1 MNLQQLY
8 YFKTIAQLEH
18 YTKAAEQLNVSQSR
32 LSHAI
37 GDLEKELQVTLF
49 VHQGRNV
56 KLTRCGAFLL
66 EYVSQ
71 SLDILDRGLEKLS
84 DFVNPDTG
92 SIGLSYLGSLANFVT
107 FCISRFFEKTGK
119 VQVHFQFNQT
129 VTQTIEDSLMEG
141 HTDLAFTTPFDNKNI
156 ESVKIG
162 SHKTILIVSRDHLLA
177 AQDSVDLTTLAN
189 ETFVTYSPQ
198 CMIRNHIDEI
208 FQTVG
213 IQPKISFEALY
224 DSIVLGVVS
233 ANLGVA
239 LVAEAV
245 DLTGC
250 HVKALQI
257 ENEIPE
263 REIHMAWVKDR
274 YMTPAVKCFRDFI
287 MESGMLLDQY
297 KKK

>member
-71 SLDILDRGLEKLS
+71 SLDI
-84 DFVNPDTG
+84 VNPDTG

-162 SHKTILIVSRDHLLA
+162 SHKTILIVSRDHPLA

-208 FQTVG
+208 FQT
-213 IQPKISFEALY
+213 KISFVALY

>member
-49 VHQGRNV
+49 VHHGRNV

-107 FCISRFFEKTGK
+107 FL
-119 VQVHFQFNQT
+119 HLT
-129 VTQTIEDSLMEG
+129 VFRED
-141 HTDLAFTTPFDNKNI
+141 
-156 ESVKIG
+156 
-162 SHKTILIVSRDHLLA
+162 R
-177 AQDSVDLTTLAN
+177 
-189 ETFVTYSPQ
+189 
-198 CMIRNHIDEI
+198 
-208 FQTVG
+208 
-213 IQPKISFEALY
+213 
-224 DSIVLGVVS
+224 
-233 ANLGVA
+233 
-239 LVAEAV
+239 
-245 DLTGC
+245 
-250 HVKALQI
+250 
-257 ENEIPE
+257 
-263 REIHMAWVKDR
+263 
-274 YMTPAVKCFRDFI
+274 
-287 MESGMLLDQY
+287 
-297 KKK
+297 